1 VDLQKQFEKYRK
13 PFDLEKIR
21 ETHVHYCTPC
31 YGGQITEPF
40 FRSWSKAHMTFTK
53 YGIPYSVTTSANE
66 SLVSRARCHMVAY
79 MMANPKA
86 THLMFIDADIN
97 FNCQDILHMLQHDKD
112 IVVGAYP
119 KKDLDWRELERK
131 IKQGKQRTVDELKA
145 LGSKY
150 ALNFDWYVNP
160 ETNGREIQNKD
171 GLIKLKDAAT
181 GFMLIKREAI
191 LKMIDAYPELYFHND
206 LDLPEEEAKWT
217 YLLFDVMH
225 EQETKRYL
233 SEDYAFCRR
242 WQKIGGEVWLDPLIE
257 LDHVGH
263 FTFNGDIKKLFL
275 TTNDPNAPSNNE
287 LENFNEI

>member
-1 VDLQKQFEKYRK
+1 MDLQKQFEQYRK
-13 PFDLEKIR
+13 QFDLEKIR

-112 IVVGAYP
+112 VICGAYP
-119 KKDLDWRELERK
+119 KKQLDWNS
-131 IKQGKQRTVDELKA
+131 IKDAADKGLDVGTLKDCA
-145 LGSKY
+145 ADY
-150 ALNFDWYVNP
+150 ALNPDWEYNE
-160 ETNGREIQNKD
+160 ETDTRSLKIED
-171 GLIKLKDAAT
+171 GLVKLKDAGT
-181 GFMLIKREAI
+181 GFMIIKRSVIE
-191 LKMIDAYPELYFHND
+191 KMIEAYPDLYFNND
-206 LDLPEEEAKWT
+206 LNFEEEFAKWT
-217 YLLFDVMH
+217 YLFFDTMH
-225 EQETKRYL
+225 EEGTKRYL

-242 WQKIGGEVWLDPLIE
+242 WQKLGGDVWLDPLVK

-263 FTFNGDIKKLFL
+263 YTFNGNVSKMFYSASSEDSDI
-275 TTNDPNAPSNNE
+275 N
-287 LENFNEI
+287 